1 MSPKAAVQHVE
12 NKHFIWFAS
21 VTGELYSKTLNKMT
35 CIAIHTFYSSGW
47 YVKVYIPSLAVNTR
61 EISSCEWHHCL
72 QGRKGLGGMSGT
84 TCIWSIH
91 LQGLGHLFLGE
102 WGRGEGSIK
111 VSDFFAKEL
120 FP

>member
-1 MSPKAAVQHVE
+1 MSQKQQC
-12 NKHFIWFAS
+12 NMLKTSTLFNIWFAS

-72 QGRKGLGGMSGT
+72 LGRKGWGNIRNYMYLEYSSPRAGTLVLG
-84 TCIWSIH
+84 
-91 LQGLGHLFLGE
+91 
-102 WGRGEGSIK
+102 GRGEGGR
-111 VSDFFAKEL
+111 VA
-120 FP
+120 